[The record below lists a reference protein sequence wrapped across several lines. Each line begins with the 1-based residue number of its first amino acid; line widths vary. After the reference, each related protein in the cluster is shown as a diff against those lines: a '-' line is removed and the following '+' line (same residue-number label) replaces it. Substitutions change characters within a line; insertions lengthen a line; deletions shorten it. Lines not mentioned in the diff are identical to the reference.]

1 VELITERDIMPKN
14 ESIGKWISTI
24 YRRSQ
29 IHIKKELGQ
38 YNIGSSQYLI
48 LLTLNDNDG
57 IHQETISKYLHL
69 DKATITRGVNKLMKQ
84 GYVTRKVDPEDRRAY
99 FIHITKKGRKLV
111 PYIRKVLN
119 RTSRIFLSGFS
130 AKEKEIALNLLKR
143 MHQNIT
149 AIDNK

>member
-1 VELITERDIMPKN
+1 MPKN
-14 ESIGKWISTI
+14 ESIGKWVSTI

-29 IHIKKELGQ
+29 IYIKKELGQ

-48 LLTLNDNDG
+48 LLTLNENDG

-69 DKATITRGVNKLMKQ
+69 DKATVTRAVNKLMKK

-99 FIHITKKGRKLV
+99 VLHISRKGRSLV
-111 PYIRKVLN
+111 PKIRKVLN
-119 RTSRIFLSGFS
+119 QTSRIFLSGFS
-130 AKEKEIALNLLKR
+130 SQEKEIAFNLLKR

-149 AIDNK
+149 TIDNQ